1 MRLARIAAAAA
12 ILLASAAQAAT
23 RLTIATVITDP
34 NRLNVPYPLQ
44 ATGFPPYAVHP
55 AQFDALTELD
65 PQAKLAPALAQ
76 SWKAETPTTWL
87 FDLRPGVR
95 FSNGEPCDAAAVAAT
110 IGYLLSADGRRA
122 SAYREVQNVV
132 RAEVRG
138 ALQVAITTDRPDVM
152 LPNKLVSIKILPR
165 LYFQKV
171 GASGFNR
178 APVGTGPFTEKSRS
192 PVRVELVR
200 NPNAWRPAHVDE
212 LVIVALPDPTTRVQ
226 ALASGQVDV
235 ALDVRVEDAGIV
247 AAAGGR
253 VEPFAT
259 GSVDT
264 LQFVTVKPSPVQDV
278 RVRQALNY
286 AVNKQA
292 IVDELLN
299 GYTKPA
305 TQYASRVTFG
315 YDPALHV
322 PYPYDPP
329 KAKALLAEAGYP
341 NGFAFPVELMNSVDS
356 APYEQVAADLRAVGV
371 RVTLTNIPVPA
382 FTANYYQGTWH
393 GLAFYF
399 GYPAAPSLD
408 ALAPLH
414 VHSCLWAHPWHC
426 DESIAGQV
434 IEVQGLASRDEREAR
449 TRAIMAQVR
458 ESAPAILLHE
468 SFKLVG
474 LGSRIKAFPAPL
486 GFVRYDLIEL
496 TP

>member
-138 ALQVAITTDRPDVM
+138 PLQVAITTDRPDVM

-200 NPNAWRPAHVDE
+200 NPNAWRPARVDE
-212 LVIVALPDPTTRVQ
+212 LVICRIRRRACRPWPRVRSMLRSTCAWKTQ
-226 ALASGQVDV
+226 ASWPQRA
-235 ALDVRVEDAGIV
+235 DAW
-247 AAAGGR
+247 
-253 VEPFAT
+253 
-259 GSVDT
+259 S
-264 LQFVTVKPSPVQDV
+264 PSP
-278 RVRQALNY
+278 
-286 AVNKQA
+286 
-292 IVDELLN
+292 
-299 GYTKPA
+299 
-305 TQYASRVTFG
+305 
-315 YDPALHV
+315 
-322 PYPYDPP
+322 
-329 KAKALLAEAGYP
+329 
-341 NGFAFPVELMNSVDS
+341 
-356 APYEQVAADLRAVGV
+356 
-371 RVTLTNIPVPA
+371 
-382 FTANYYQGTWH
+382 
-393 GLAFYF
+393 
-399 GYPAAPSLD
+399 PAAWTRSSSL
-408 ALAPLH
+408 P
-414 VHSCLWAHPWHC
+414 
-426 DESIAGQV
+426 
-434 IEVQGLASRDEREAR
+434 
-449 TRAIMAQVR
+449 
-458 ESAPAILLHE
+458 
-468 SFKLVG
+468 
-474 LGSRIKAFPAPL
+474 
-486 GFVRYDLIEL
+486 
-496 TP
+496 